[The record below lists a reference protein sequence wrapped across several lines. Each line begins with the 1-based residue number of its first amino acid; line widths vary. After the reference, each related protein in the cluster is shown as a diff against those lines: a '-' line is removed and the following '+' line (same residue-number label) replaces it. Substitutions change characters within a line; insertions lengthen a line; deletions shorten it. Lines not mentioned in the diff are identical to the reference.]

1 MSAEHDALAYLMALV
16 PPSREGFIELRF
28 RRPGEAR
35 MGRRFYPV
43 AHARAAAREAVR
55 CAPLDDVY
63 VAVAFRARRGGGK
76 SAIDSVGVLWADCDD
91 PASVDA
97 LDRFD
102 PRPSLVVNSGGG
114 RHAIWLLR
122 DALPIPLAEWANRRI
137 ARTLG
142 ACQSAV
148 MNAAAILRPPGTVN
162 HKYDPPV
169 PVELIRFD
177 AQRLDAMQ
185 VVGPLPALPLE
196 PPRPAHAVTVTGD
209 GDLDPLEEI
218 APRVYAHLLTGQVA
232 GRDGK
237 VNCPFHDEKT
247 PSCHLYETAAAGWYC
262 FGCRRGGDVYSFG
275 CRVLGIPNVRS
286 ARFRLRRALYARLL
300 PGVRVPAWR
309 RSRTRHEARRRSRR
323 AVLLSVSG
331 PEAMTGT
338 GPEQVRCFLGG
349 VRDRSP
355 PPILA
360 RRYGAAVH

>member
-16 PPSREGFIELRF
+16 PASRECFIELRF

-43 AHARAAAREAVR
+43 SHARAAAREAVR

-63 VAVAFRARRGGGK
+63 VAVACRARRGGGK
-76 SAIDSVGVLWADCDD
+76 SAIDSVCVLWADCDD

-102 PRPSLVVNSGGG
+102 PQPSLVVNSGGG

-137 ARTLG
+137 AHTLG

-148 MNAAAILRPPGTVN
+148 MNAAAILRPPGTLN
-162 HKYDPPV
+162 HKYDPPA
-169 PVELIRFD
+169 PVQLIRFD
-177 AQRLDAMQ
+177 AQRFDAVQ
-185 VVGPLPALPLE
+185 VVGALPDLLLEPQLPADTGPLMAE
-196 PPRPAHAVTVTGD
+196 GAFE
-209 GDLDPLEEI
+209 PLEEI

-275 CRVLGIPNVRS
+275 SRVLGIPNTRSTRFRS
-286 ARFRLRRALYARLL
+286 ASRA
-300 PGVRVPAWR
+300 VRPPASR
-309 RSRTRHEARRRSRR
+309 RSSA
-323 AVLLSVSG
+323 
-331 PEAMTGT
+331 
-338 GPEQVRCFLGG
+338 G
-349 VRDRSP
+349 VAP
-355 PPILA
+355 LA
-360 RRYGAAVH
+360 DPA